1 MNIFSGNHRLAL
13 SASSLLALLAAIVFA
28 TTSACSRGQSH
39 DSATHDA
46 NTVVIETTRNPL
58 GDLQTAASAGKPLY
72 AIHCAACH
80 GDAGKAD
87 GIASALLPAKPTD
100 LTAGETVS
108 SPDGKLFLVI
118 KNGKMKDGKFT
129 MAPVKKL
136 TDEQIWQVVAY
147 VRTLGQQ

>member
-1 MNIFSGNHRLAL
+1 MKTSSGNHFLVL
-13 SASSLLALLAAIVFA
+13 SASSLPALLAAIVIA

-39 DSATHDA
+39 DSTTHDA
-46 NTVVIETTRNPL
+46 NTVVTETTRIPL
-58 GDLQTAASAGKPLY
+58 GDLQAAASAGKPLY

-87 GIASALLPAKPTD
+87 GIASDSLPAKPTD